1 MIVGAQVPSFRTGQ
15 KAPPA
20 REQGGEATVAGPT
33 PNTNHI
39 IGLEVEKLI

>member
-20 REQGGEATVAGPT
+20 REEATVAGPT